1 MAKIINATGVSI
13 SVSLGGGRWQAVSPV
28 STTGET
34 INNIVSV
41 NTIKDGQGGVHNLVT
56 PVTGINSG
64 EEYTIY
70 LTDATYVLWKD
81 GARVS
86 NYN

>member
-28 STTGET
+28 NPTGET
-34 INNIVSV
+34 ITNIASV
-41 NTIKDGQGGVHNLVT
+41 NTIRDGQGGVHNLVT
-56 PVTGINSG
+56 PVAGINPG
-64 EEYTIY
+64 EEYTIE
-70 LTDATYVLWKD
+70 LTAATYVLWRD
-81 GARVS
+81 GVRVS